1 MQTGADLIKAA
12 TDAGI
17 PGCAKSDGP

>member
-17 PGCAKSDGP
+17 PGCAKFDG